1 MTHIPEIKIDG
12 LGRVSVPPNGIRLTL
27 SLTALEPDYLR
38 ALTALNNRSEA
49 LQTALRGAGVAQT
62 AETTTY
68 GISAQWEN
76 EYDTDKRTFLGHRAA
91 QTLEVTIPFDS
102 ALLGRV
108 ITRLAGG
115 NAKPGLRTQ
124 FVLLDRA
131 AHVRRARQLAMESA
145 RAAAQEL
152 ATAAGMR
159 LGDVRGIA
167 YRATEARG
175 AMGLQLELDDMV
187 SFSVDVPM
195 NIVPG
200 ALTVEE
206 SVSVIW
212 ALSTV
217 QANAC
222 AP

>member
-12 LGRVSVPPNGIRLTL
+12 LGRVSVAPDGMRLTL
-27 SLTALEPDYLR
+27 SLAALAPNYLR
-38 ALTALNNRSEA
+38 ALTVLNDRSEA
-49 LQTALRGAGVAQT
+49 LQTALRGAGVGQT
-62 AETTTY
+62 AETTSY

-76 EYDTDKRTFLGHRAA
+76 EYDTDKRKFLGHRAVH
-91 QTLEVTIPFDS
+91 TLEVTIPFDS

-108 ITRLAGG
+108 VTRLAAGD
-115 NAKPGLRTQ
+115 AKPGLRTQ

-152 ATAAGMR
+152 ATAGGMR

-175 AMGLQLELDDMV
+175 ATGLQLELDAMV
-187 SFSVDVPM
+187 NFSVDVPM
-195 NIVPG
+195 NIAPG

-206 SVSVIW
+206 SVSVVW
-212 ALSTV
+212 ALAQATPAEV
-217 QANAC
+217 Q
-222 AP
+222 